1 MHDYAD
7 LDDQAR
13 VFELLAGQAAPCP
26 ATADRTGNGRDH
38 VCEMTEVAFHGIASS
53 FVGKQ

>member
-1 MHDYAD
+1 MHEYAD
-7 LDDQAR
+7 LNDQAR
-13 VFELLAGQAAPCP
+13 VSELLAGQAAPCP